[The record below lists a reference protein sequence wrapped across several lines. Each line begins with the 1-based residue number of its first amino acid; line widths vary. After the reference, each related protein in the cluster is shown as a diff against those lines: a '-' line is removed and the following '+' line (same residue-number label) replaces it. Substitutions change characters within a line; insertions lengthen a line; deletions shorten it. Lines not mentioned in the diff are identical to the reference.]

1 MIHSLW
7 VGRERPDVLDGSSEG
22 HSIPFPARSG
32 GLAGLEG

>member
-1 MIHSLW
+1 MIPSLS
-7 VGRERPDVLDGSSEG
+7 VERERPGVLDGRNEG